1 MKNTNFCAKAN
12 MKRDVNRVEP
22 ARRVLLKAEAVLLA
36 VLVLFLYCMRKAR
49 QRRCDSD
56 ESAAICGAANIGTRS
71 AAGRIA
77 ETPHAAQPE

>member
-22 ARRVLLKAEAVLLA
+22 ARRVLLKAGAVLLA
-36 VLVLFLYCMRKAR
+36 VLVLFCTACGK
-49 QRRCDSD
+49 RRDSD